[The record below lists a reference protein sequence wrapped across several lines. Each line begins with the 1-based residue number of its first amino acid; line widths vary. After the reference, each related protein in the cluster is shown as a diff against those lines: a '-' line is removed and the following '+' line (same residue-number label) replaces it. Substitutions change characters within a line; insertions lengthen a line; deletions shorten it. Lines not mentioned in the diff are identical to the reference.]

1 LPATVKAFFNRL
13 VEEASFSNKSELD
26 MTPKYFQRFAILF
39 VHYSIFAE
47 DNESATAN
55 LKRSDLLGTSRLS
68 NTIVLPNKAI
78 NRLVEEAR
86 GMTCDSEGKLI
97 EIRMSDMGLD
107 GELPTELE
115 YLPDLK
121 YLDLS
126 NNDMKGTI
134 PGEIYGLKEL
144 RGSTCTIISSQE
156 PSQRQKVSTQVDDES
171 QEKKQDSANPFASG
185 VD

>member
-1 LPATVKAFFNRL
+1 VPTESPTTTPTADPGGSLRILLDEEYGVDVGADASPAT
-13 VEEASFSNKSELD
+13 
-26 MTPKYFQRFAILF
+26 I
-39 VHYSIFAE
+39 I
-47 DNESATAN
+47 
-55 LKRSDLLGTSRLS
+55 
-68 NTIVLPNKAI
+68 KAI

-86 GMTCDSEGKLI
+86 GMTCDSEGKLS

-156 PSQRQKVSTQVDDES
+156 PSQRQKVSTKVDDES
-171 QEKKQDSANPFASG
+171 QEKKQDSANPFAS
-185 VD
+185 

>member
-1 LPATVKAFFNRL
+1 VPTEAPTTTPTADPGGSLRILLDEEYGVDVGADASPAT
-13 VEEASFSNKSELD
+13 
-26 MTPKYFQRFAILF
+26 I
-39 VHYSIFAE
+39 I
-47 DNESATAN
+47 
-55 LKRSDLLGTSRLS
+55 
-68 NTIVLPNKAI
+68 KAI

-86 GMTCDSEGKLI
+86 GMTCDSEGKLS